1 MEMYPVVI
9 ALLLWPQY
17 MENKYILIFSD
28 NKAVYDKINKQTTK
42 INVN

>member
-17 MENKYILIFSD
+17 MENKCILIFSD
-28 NKAVYDKINKQTTK
+28 NKAVCDKINKPTTK